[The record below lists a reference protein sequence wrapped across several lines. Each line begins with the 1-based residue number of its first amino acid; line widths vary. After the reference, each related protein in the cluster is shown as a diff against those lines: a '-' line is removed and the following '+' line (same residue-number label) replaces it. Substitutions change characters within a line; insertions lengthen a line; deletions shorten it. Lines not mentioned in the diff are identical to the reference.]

1 MNKPERNRRAE
12 RGSAK
17 TKLVITLFVL
27 FLIAHAGLNFIPVAY
42 EGESF
47 KQEMQTAVVQ
57 GLASPARG
65 PKPTELVKLKLE
77 RAARE
82 NNLPDDTFMDVKQN
96 GNNIQARV
104 FYTKTINIL
113 PFGIFTYNY
122 EFDHTATPAGFLTKS
137 FD

>member
-1 MNKPERNRRAE
+1 MNKAEKNRRAE

-17 TKLVITLFVL
+17 AKLLITLCVL
-27 FLIAHAGLNFIPVAY
+27 VLIGHAGLNFIPVAY

-65 PKPTELVKLKLE
+65 PKPTELVKLKLQK
-77 RAARE
+77 AARD

-104 FYTKTINIL
+104 YYLKPIHIL
-113 PFGIFTYNY
+113 PFGIYTYNY
-122 EFDHTATPAGFLTKS
+122 EFDHTATPVGFLMKS